1 MAPMVAVP
9 VKRFYV
15 AKRRLA
21 PVLGP
26 ADRSRLGRQLAA
38 RTLSI
43 VVASGARPLV
53 LAGDDVVAEWARR
66 QGAEA
71 TVDTDGLD
79 RAAAAAADIATSR
92 EVPWIVLHADLPLL
106 AVADVA
112 AALAV
117 VALGE
122 EVLAPSTDGGTSLI
136 GGSGPF
142 SFSFGAGSFHRH
154 LARLSSP
161 RILVRVGL
169 SLDLDDPDDLAAAA
183 AHPRG
188 RWLRRYAAARR

>member
-1 MAPMVAVP
+1 MATMVAVP

-53 LAGDDVVAEWARR
+53 LAGDEVVAEWARR

-71 TVDTDGLD
+71 TVDTDDLD
-79 RAAAAAADIATSR
+79 RAAATATEIATAR
-92 EVPWIVLHADLPLL
+92 AVPWIVLHADLPLL
-106 AVADVA
+106 APSDVTTALESVEADEA
-112 AALAV
+112 
-117 VALGE
+117 
-122 EVLAPSTDGGTSLI
+122 VLAPSADGGTSLI

-154 LARLSSP
+154 LARLPSP

-188 RWLRRYAAARR
+188 GWLRQRAALRR